1 MAARR
6 ESRGNDGRMTGR
18 TDDLTERVRGT
29 FAALKQQTGEQAGQ
43 VFEQLREQGTEYV
56 SRRKA
61 LAAEGLS
68 SVGAAIHR
76 AAEKLTDQN
85 SSGLATYVDAAAQR
99 VDEAAKYVEQR
110 DLAEL
115 RRDAESFVRRQPAV
129 ALGAMFIGG
138 LALAQFIKAASD
150 GGSSRSRR

>member
-6 ESRGNDGRMTGR
+6 ESRGNGRMAGR
-18 TDDLTERVRGT
+18 TDDLTGRVRGT

-43 VFEQLREQGTEYV
+43 VFEQLREQGTEYI

-61 LAAEGLS
+61 VAAEGLS

-76 AAEKLTDQN
+76 AAERLTDQN

-99 VDEAAKYVEQR
+99 VDEAARYVERR
-110 DLAEL
+110 DLEGL
-115 RRDAESFVRRQPAV
+115 RHDAETFVRRQPAV

-138 LALAQFIKAASD
+138 LALARFIKAATD
-150 GGSSRSRR
+150 AGAPSSRR

>member
-6 ESRGNDGRMTGR
+6 ESRGNGRMAGR

-29 FAALKQQTGEQAGQ
+29 FAALREQTGEQAGQ
-43 VFEQLREQGTEYV
+43 VFERLREQGTEYV
-56 SRRKA
+56 SQRKA

-76 AAEKLTDQN
+76 AAEKLSDQK

-99 VDEAAKYVEQR
+99 VDEAARYVEAR

-115 RRDAESFVRRQPAV
+115 RRDAEAFVRRQPAV
-129 ALGAMFIGG
+129 ALGAMFLGG
-138 LALAQFIKAASD
+138 LALAQFMKAASD
-150 GGSSRSRR
+150 AGSSPSRR